1 MDVTC
6 FMLVSVAMFEG
17 LTSLTGLSVGRYV
30 GNSFSSKVEK
40 LQLLL
45 V

>member
-17 LTSLTGLSVGRYV
+17 CGLSYRGKCRQVCRR
-30 GNSFSSKVEK
+30 FI
-40 LQLLL
+40 QQ
-45 V
+45 